1 MPFII
6 RIPNEVFNVFKSQMN
21 PLIEAMITEQ
31 DDLYFGWRENLK
43 KSTERMGQAIYL
55 SLCKKVKDEMVSS
68 VTVFGKI
75 SSIFGNYFSVY
86 IAFGKFLAYLFL
98 YVFCY

>member
-1 MPFII
+1 
-6 RIPNEVFNVFKSQMN
+6 
-21 PLIEAMITEQ
+21 MITEQ
-31 DDLYFGWRENLK
+31 DDLYFGWRANLK
-43 KSTERMGQAIYL
+43 KSTERMGQEIYL

-98 YVFCY
+98 YVFWKLLIDNVHVQFGVCQARIG